1 MPYTA
6 STTPE
11 ELRQMIDNLAGR
23 AEAAL
28 PQYLELEG
36 LYRQAMSD
44 KTQLEEFLAQHNIPL
59 PKPAPGHQVNN
70 MATAHGTINNVNN
83 YYINPNPWDSFNDVK
98 NKRYLLSSPSE
109 RMGSNTN
116 MRQQ

>member
-44 KTQLEEFLAQHNIPL
+44 KTQLEELSTTSHCQSLPL
-59 PKPAPGHQVNN
+59 VIKSITWPRHTERSTTSITITSTP
-70 MATAHGTINNVNN
+70 TLGTRPITSK
-83 YYINPNPWDSFNDVK
+83 IRDVY
-98 NKRYLLSSPSE
+98 YLLHPNAW
-109 RMGSNTN
+109 G
-116 MRQQ
+116 QILI